1 MSPKGGNQ
9 NKEGNDCIR
18 ELTQYRGTNMQ
29 LMRQMTLTTAATV
42 LLAATVPS
50 LVPPTDIGAAALT
63 QTNLTQSTGQ
73 HDLSIGGKLDVQLMT
88 ATELTKFEAGLK
100 SRIQQLNLP
109 SPSDEAAA
117 LKIMRGLFDSKQAYY
132 GDVEQATTLLIQA
145 INANHQGVV
154 SGEQVLAAR
163 HGRVSTRVLGI
174 ALDVVI
180 AASVGG
186 GVGAAAALV
195 RRKGKAAAKRFVQ
208 QRVSRKLKA
217 MGLGRAAGYA
227 NLATDFALAYS
238 SPGSVLARVIDSR
251 DRQRNNGWIELW

>member
-1 MSPKGGNQ
+1 
-9 NKEGNDCIR
+9 
-18 ELTQYRGTNMQ
+18 MQ

-50 LVPPTDIGAAALT
+50 LVPPTDIGAAVLT
-63 QTNLTQSTGQ
+63 QKTTAIAPSEPQP
-73 HDLSIGGKLDVQLMT
+73 DLNIAGKLDVQMMT
-88 ATELTKFEAGLK
+88 ADELAKFDAGLQ
-100 SRIQQLNLP
+100 SRIKQLHLP
-109 SPSDEAAA
+109 SSSDETAA

-132 GDVEQATTLLIQA
+132 GDVEQATSLLIQA
-145 INANHQGVV
+145 INANHQGLV

-195 RRKGKAAAKRFVQ
+195 RRKGKAAAKRFIQ

-238 SPGSVLARVIDSR
+238 APGSALARLIDSR